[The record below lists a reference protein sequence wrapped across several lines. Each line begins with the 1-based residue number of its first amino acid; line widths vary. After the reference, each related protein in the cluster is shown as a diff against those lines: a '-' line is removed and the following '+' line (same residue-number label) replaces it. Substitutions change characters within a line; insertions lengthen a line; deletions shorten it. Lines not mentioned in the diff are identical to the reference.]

1 MFGDAP
7 FFYLFYAADL
17 SDLLPSRQLEL
28 NLDHR
33 RTHNLLG
40 TSIGEMDKEELAGR
54 VDFEYRLPLYKGG
67 KTVRGMHMYVGGG
80 LFMLSRRNDLSI
92 AIPGY
97 EGMQRVPVDV
107 TFDVG
112 VVADTT
118 LGMVK
123 IGFSTLIGFLPDL
136 GQDNR

>member
-1 MFGDAP
+1 MG
-7 FFYLFYAADL
+7 
-17 SDLLPSRQLEL
+17 
-28 NLDHR
+28 
-33 RTHNLLG
+33 
-40 TSIGEMDKEELAGR
+40 
-54 VDFEYRLPLYKGG
+54 
-67 KTVRGMHMYVGGG
+67 YVGGG